1 MTASPLGPSGGSA
14 DPLLGQILLG
24 RYQIVSALAGGPRTR
39 AYRARRRETDQPIDV
54 AVFEAAGAEA
64 AERFLEDARIVARV
78 GHENVVAIFN
88 GGRTPRGEVFLAHE
102 HLSGANLS
110 RVLAADGPLLW
121 DRAQGIVLQ
130 IAAALGATHQ
140 HGVVHGNL
148 SLDAVV
154 LEPRDGRRDFV
165 KVLGF
170 GVARLGGGQ
179 AGDARGDVHAL
190 GALTYAVVTGQPP
203 FASGADG
210 GAPPAAPTTL
220 RGPGSLPPELD
231 GVLLRALD
239 ADPEKRW
246 PDVAAFADAL
256 ARCRLTRR
264 QSVRVEAL
272 AAAERSGKT
281 GAFEADARRRR
292 RVRAIASV
300 AAGVALAIAVLRVL
314 ATSPGH
320 VHISTVPSDA
330 DVTFNGVLV
339 PARSPLVL
347 DASPGRYGLKV
358 ARTGYLT
365 VERTIEVPARTTVS
379 VPVTLTALPAPPPA
393 AVNPAAAEEALRP
406 APGAAPPP

>member
-1 MTASPLGPSGGSA
+1 MTASPLGPSGGNA
-14 DPLLGQILLG
+14 DPLLGQVLLG
-24 RYQIVSALAGGPRTR
+24 RYEIVGRAETSATTR
-39 AYRARRRETDQPIDV
+39 LYEARRNESAEPVDVEVID
-54 AVFEAAGAEA
+54 ASRASAADVD
-64 AERFLEDARIVARV
+64 RFLEDARTVARV

-88 GGRTPRGEVFLAHE
+88 GGRTPQGDPFLARE
-102 HLSGANLS
+102 HLQGIRLS

-121 DRAQGIVLQ
+121 DRVQGIVQ
-130 IAAALGATHQ
+130 QVAAALAAAHR
-140 HGVVHGNL
+140 HGVLHGNL
-148 SLDAVV
+148 SLDTTL
-154 LEPRDGRRDFV
+154 LEPREGRRDFV

-170 GVARLGGGQ
+170 GRARLGGE
-179 AGDARGDVHAL
+179 APGDSRGDVRAL
-190 GALTYAVVTGQPP
+190 GALTYALVTGNPP
-203 FASGADG
+203 AG
-210 GAPPAAPTTL
+210 GAAPAAPTTV
-220 RGPGSLPPELD
+220 RPPGSLPAELD

-239 ADPEKRW
+239 AEPENRW
-246 PDVAAFADAL
+246 PDVTSFADAL

-292 RVRAIASV
+292 LVRALASV
-300 AAGVALAIAVLRVL
+300 AAGVALAIVVLRVL

-347 DASPGRYGLKV
+347 DAAPGRYAVKV
-358 ARTGYLT
+358 ARAGYVT
-365 VERTIEVPARTTVS
+365 VERAIDVPARATVA

-393 AVNPAAAEEALRP
+393 AVNPAAAATE
-406 APGAAPPP
+406 AAPPAAPGSP